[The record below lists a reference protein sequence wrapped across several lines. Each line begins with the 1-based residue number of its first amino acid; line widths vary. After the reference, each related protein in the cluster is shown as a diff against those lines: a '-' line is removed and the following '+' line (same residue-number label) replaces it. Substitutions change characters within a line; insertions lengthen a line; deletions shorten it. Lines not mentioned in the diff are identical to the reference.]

1 MARKQVNGTLQ
12 SIGATFGTVS
22 AITAATNATESVFT
36 LAVGHGIT
44 VGKWFEVLTSGWN
57 GIVSRVYRA
66 KTVVTN
72 DVTVEGLNTTSTSAF
87 PAGQGVGTVRLI
99 STFVPIQQVLRDGFT
114 ITGGDPKEKIS
125 GYIDN
130 DLDFVF
136 YTGKTPIKVEM
147 KVDDDQSLAFWTTVR
162 AAEAAATNYPLL
174 VTYSNGGGFAAA
186 TGVWVVS
193 PAPEMVGDDVHKRM
207 INIALGGRFTEY
219 QT

>member
-1 MARKQVNGTLQ
+1 MGRKQVNGTLQ

-22 AITAATNATESVFT
+22 AISAATNATESVFT

-44 VGKWFEVLTSGWN
+44 AGKWFEVLTSGWN
-57 GIVSRVYRA
+57 GIVSRVFRA

-72 DVTVEGLNTTSTSAF
+72 DVTVEGLNTTDTAKF

-99 STFVPIQQVLRDGFT
+99 STFVPLQQVLRDGFT
-114 ITGGDPKEKIS
+114 VTGGDPKEQVS
-125 GYIDN
+125 GYIDS
-130 DLDFVF
+130 DLDFVY
-136 YTGKTPIKVEM
+136 YTGKNPIKVEM
-147 KVDDDQSLAFWTTVR
+147 KVDDDQSLSFWTTVR

-193 PAPEMVGDDVHKRM
+193 PAPELAGDSVHKRQ
-207 INIALGGRFTEY
+207 INIALAGRFTEY